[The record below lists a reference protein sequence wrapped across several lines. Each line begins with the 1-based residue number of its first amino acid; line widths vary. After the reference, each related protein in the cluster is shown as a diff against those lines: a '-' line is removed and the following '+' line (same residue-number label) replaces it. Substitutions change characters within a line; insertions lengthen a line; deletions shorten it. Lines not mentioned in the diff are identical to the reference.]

1 MPRHNRGVK
10 KCSAEV
16 QRYIHTAQWKKGEC
30 RVKTDRLCEHGCIF
44 MHAGISHFLLKRAKL
59 FYFLFEASLKTKVT
73 EVRSVRLVTTK
84 LGLVVTD

>member
-1 MPRHNRGVK
+1 
-10 KCSAEV
+10 
-16 QRYIHTAQWKKGEC
+16 
-30 RVKTDRLCEHGCIF
+30 